1 MERELIGLISV
12 IVLIVLLAS
21 RMPVAFVMLVLGM
34 GGIGWIKG
42 PSAALGAASSIM
54 YSTFANYALVV
65 VPLFTWMGYIG
76 YHSGIGAHL
85 YEAAYKLVGR
95 LKGGLA
101 MATTIACAAFG
112 AICGSTTATS
122 ATFAT
127 LALPEMRKRG
137 YDLSLATANIAAS
150 GILGV
155 LIPPSV
161 IFIVYASI
169 TAESVAKLFIAGIV
183 PGILLAVLFIA
194 ATYVV
199 VARHPEKAPPG
210 PSFPWKERIWAIAK
224 GGIEVIIIFAGVIGG
239 LLNGLFTGTEAGSVG
254 CFATLLVVLARR
266 ALTWKGFVDSLK
278 DTVRTSTMVMFLVAG
293 AAIFGEF
300 LGLTRLPMLVANW
313 VVALPM
319 HPTLVMIGIL
329 IILMIMGCF
338 VDALAMILLTIP
350 IFYPAAMQL
359 GFDGTWFGV
368 IMTLALGM
376 GVLTPP
382 VGANVYVVFAIAK
395 DVPVMKIFKGVW
407 PYLIALW
414 ICCLVL
420 LFFPQVVLFLPGFVK

>member
-1 MERELIGLISV
+1 MERELAGVIS
-12 IVLIVLLAS
+12 IIIMIVLLLM
-21 RMPVAFVMLVLGM
+21 RLPVAFVMLALGM
-34 GGIGWIKG
+34 GGIAYIKG
-42 PSAALGAASSIM
+42 MEAALGMAPSIV
-54 YSTFANYALVV
+54 YGTFANYALVV
-65 VPLFTWMGYIG
+65 VPLFTWMGFIG
-76 YHSGIGAHL
+76 FHSGISGHL
-85 YEAAYKLVGR
+85 YDAAYKLVGR

-101 MATTIACAAFG
+101 IATTMACAAFG

-137 YDLSLATANIAAS
+137 YDISLATANIAAS

-183 PGILLAVLFIA
+183 PGVLLMVLYIA
-194 ATYVV
+194 ATYIV

-210 PSFPWKERIWAIAK
+210 PSFPWKERVLAMAK
-224 GGIEVIIIFAGVIGG
+224 GGTEVIIIFAAVIGG
-239 LLNGLFTGTEAGSVG
+239 LLSGLFTGTEAGSVG
-254 CFATLLVVLARR
+254 CFATLAVVLARR
-266 ALTWKGFVDSLK
+266 ALTWEGFVLSLK
-278 DTVRTSTMVMFLVAG
+278 DTVRTSTMVMLLVAG
-293 AAIFGEF
+293 AAVYGEF
-300 LGLTRLPMLVANW
+300 LGLTRLPMLVADW
-313 VVALPM
+313 VVALPL
-319 HPTLVMIGIL
+319 HPDLIMIGIL

-350 IFYPAAMQL
+350 IFYPAAMKL

-382 VGANVYVVFAIAK
+382 VGANVYVVYAIAK
-395 DVPVMKIFKGVW
+395 DVPVMTIFRGTW

-420 LFFPQVVLFLPGFVK
+420 LFFPQVALFLPSFIK

>member
-1 MERELIGLISV
+1 MERELIGLLS
-12 IVLIVLLAS
+12 IVALVVLLLS

-42 PSAALGAASSIM
+42 TGAALGAGASIM
-54 YSTFANYALVV
+54 YGTFANYALVV

-76 YHSGIGAHL
+76 YHSGISEHL
-85 YEAAYKLVGR
+85 YDAAYKMLGR

-122 ATFAT
+122 ATFAVI
-127 LALPEMRKRG
+127 ALPEMKKRG
-137 YDLSLATANIAAS
+137 YDRSLATANIAAS

-169 TAESVAKLFIAGIV
+169 TAESVAKLFIAGIF
-183 PGILLAVLFIA
+183 PGMLLMALFMG

-210 PSFPWKERIWAIAK
+210 PSFPWKERMTALAK
-224 GGIEVIIIFAGVIGG
+224 GGIEVIIIFVAVIGG
-239 LLNGLFTGTEAGSVG
+239 LLAGLFTGTEAGSVG
-254 CFATLLVVLARR
+254 CFATLAVVLARR
-266 ALTWKGFVDSLK
+266 ALTWKGFVNSLK
-278 DTVRTSTMVMFLVAG
+278 DTVRTATMVMFLVG
-293 AAIFGEF
+293 AAAIYGEF
-300 LGLTRLPMLVANW
+300 LGLTRLPMLVADW
-313 VVALPM
+313 VVALPL
-319 HPTLVMIGIL
+319 PPGI
-329 IILMIMGCF
+329 IIVCILLLLMIMGCF
-338 VDALAMILLTIP
+338 VDALAMVLLTIP
-350 IFYPAAMQL
+350 IFYPAAMSL

-382 VGANVYVVFAIAK
+382 VGANVYVVYAV
-395 DVPVMKIFKGVW
+395 DQDTPVMEIFRGVW
-407 PYLIALW
+407 PYLISLW
-414 ICCLVL
+414 ICCLIL
-420 LFFPQVVLFLPGFVK
+420 LLFPQVVLFLPNLMN

>member
-1 MERELIGLISV
+1 MERELVGVIS
-12 IVLIVLLAS
+12 IIIMMVLLAM
-21 RMPVAFVMLVLGM
+21 RLPVSFVMLALGM
-34 GGIGWIKG
+34 GGIAYIKG
-42 PSAALGAASSIM
+42 LEAALGMAASIV
-54 YSTFANYALVV
+54 YGTFANYALVV
-65 VPLFTWMGYIG
+65 VPLFTWMGFIG
-76 YHSGIGAHL
+76 FHSGISSHL
-85 YEAAYKLVGR
+85 YDAAYKLVGR

-101 MATTIACAAFG
+101 MATTLACAAFG

-169 TAESVAKLFIAGIV
+169 TAESVAKLFIAGIF
-183 PGILLAVLFIA
+183 PGILLAALFMA
-194 ATYVV
+194 ATYMV

-210 PSFPWKERIWAIAK
+210 PSFPWKERILAIAK
-224 GGIEVIIIFAGVIGG
+224 GGLEVIIIFAAVIGG
-239 LLNGLFTGTEAGSVG
+239 LLFGLFTGTEAGSVG
-254 CFATLLVVLARR
+254 CFATLVVVLARR
-266 ALTWKGFVDSLK
+266 ALTWKGFVGSLK
-278 DTVRTSTMVMFLVAG
+278 DTVRTSTMVMLLVAG
-293 AAIFGEF
+293 AAVYGEF
-300 LGLTRLPMLVANW
+300 LGLTRLPMLVADW
-313 VVALPM
+313 VVGLPL
-319 HPTLVMIGIL
+319 HPDLIMIGIL

-350 IFYPAAMQL
+350 IFYPAAMKL

-382 VGANVYVVFAIAK
+382 VGANVYVVYAVAK
-395 DVPVMKIFKGVW
+395 DVPVMTIFRGVW

-414 ICCLVL
+414 VCCLVL
-420 LFFPQVVLFLPGFVK
+420 LVFPQVALFLPSFVK

>member
-1 MERELIGLISV
+1 MERELVGVIS
-12 IVLIVLLAS
+12 IIIMMVLLAM
-21 RMPVAFVMLVLGM
+21 RLPVSFVMLTLGM
-34 GGIGWIKG
+34 GGIAYIKG
-42 PSAALGAASSIM
+42 MEAALGMAPSIV
-54 YSTFANYALVV
+54 YGTFANYALVV
-65 VPLFTWMGYIG
+65 VPLFTWMGFIG
-76 YHSGIGAHL
+76 FHSGISSHL

-101 MATTIACAAFG
+101 IATTMACAAFG

-169 TAESVAKLFIAGIV
+169 TAESVAKLFVAGIF
-183 PGILLAVLFIA
+183 PGILLMVLYIA
-194 ATYVV
+194 ATYIV

-210 PSFPWKERIWAIAK
+210 PSFPWKERMWAMAK
-224 GGIEVIIIFAGVIGG
+224 GGIEVIIIFAAVIGG
-239 LLNGLFTGTEAGSVG
+239 LLSGLFTGTEAGSVG
-254 CFATLLVVLARR
+254 CFATLVVVLARR

-278 DTVRTSTMVMFLVAG
+278 DTVRTSTMVMLLVAG
-293 AAIFGEF
+293 AAIYGEF
-300 LGLTRLPMLVANW
+300 LGLTRLPMLVADW
-313 VVALPM
+313 VVGLPL
-319 HPTLVMIGIL
+319 HPDLIMIGIL

-350 IFYPAAMQL
+350 IFYPAAMKL

-382 VGANVYVVFAIAK
+382 VGANVYVVYAVAK
-395 DVPVMKIFKGVW
+395 DVPVMTIFRGTW

-414 ICCLVL
+414 ICCIVL
-420 LFFPQVVLFLPGFVK
+420 LFFPQVALFLPSFVK